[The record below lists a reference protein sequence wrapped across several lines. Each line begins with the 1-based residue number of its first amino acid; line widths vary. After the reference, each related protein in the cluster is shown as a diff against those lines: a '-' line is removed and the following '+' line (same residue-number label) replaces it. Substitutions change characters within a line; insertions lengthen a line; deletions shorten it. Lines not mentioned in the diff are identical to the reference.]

1 MRKRLY
7 LTIATCVAL
16 NLWMLACGKP
26 DAGPKMIHA
35 DGETYVACGG
45 VLSVHSARDKYE
57 TDPGTDEVFF
67 QDPQGAKH
75 HLSKV
80 RSLTITNFL
89 GDAPECKT
97 AR

>member
-1 MRKRLY
+1 VRKRPY
-7 LTIATCVAL
+7 LTIASCVGVI
-16 NLWMLACGKP
+16 LWTLACGKP
-26 DAGPKMIHA
+26 DAGPKVIHA

-67 QDPQGAKH
+67 QDPLGTKH
-75 HLSKV
+75 HLSNV
-80 RSLTITNFL
+80 RSLTITDFV
-89 GDAPECKT
+89 GDAPECKA